1 MAKITLRACEGCA
14 LSQPYL
20 RESVAR
26 LIATHGD
33 DLSVVAEECLDV
45 CLELGA
51 FKLGE
56 EPLLVAE
63 DGVLDF
69 EAAIAEAVGGATAPR
84 DDTSGS

>member
-33 DLSVVAEECLDV
+33 ALAVVSEECLDV

-63 DGVLDF
+63 DGVKDF
-69 EAAIAEAVGGATAPR
+69 EAAISEAVLRGASPR
-84 DDTSGS
+84 DDPAGS